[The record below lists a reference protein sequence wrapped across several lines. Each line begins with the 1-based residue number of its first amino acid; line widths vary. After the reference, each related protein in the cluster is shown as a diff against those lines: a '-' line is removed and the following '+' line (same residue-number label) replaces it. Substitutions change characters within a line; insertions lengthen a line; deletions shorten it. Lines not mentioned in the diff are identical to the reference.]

1 MTTFHRLAMATA
13 AAALIAGGAQA
24 QEYTLKLHHM
34 LSELSPAHTGMLVP
48 WAERV
53 EANSGGRVDI
63 EIYPSMSLG
72 GRPPELIQQVRDG
85 VVDLVWTVNGYTP
98 GLFPRTEVF
107 ELPTVYQ
114 NDPSAANL
122 AMRELFDEY
131 LAEEYGGVQVMFLHV
146 HAGNGIHTVDKE
158 IRSPADVAGMNLR
171 TPSRTGAWAIEALGA
186 NPVAMPVP
194 DLPQA
199 LARKTVDGAFIPW
212 EIAAPLRLQEQTD
225 YQIEGADLGRF
236 GNTTF
241 QVSMNADKWNS
252 LPEDI
257 QQAFIDASDEEW
269 LGELGEIW
277 RKNDDDVIAMFVEA
291 GNNHVVLT
299 EEETAAF
306 DARSPPWWTAGSPT
320 SARRA
325 STAPRWSS
333 APGRRSP
340 RIPAVPEWTAA
351 PPPRAGASRARSIR
365 PRPSGHSPGGCCSS

>member
-1 MTTFHRLAMATA
+1 MTSLHGLAITTA

-24 QEYTLKLHHM
+24 QEYTFKLHHF
-34 LSELSPAHTGMLVP
+34 LSELAPSHTAMLVP

-53 EANSGGRVDI
+53 EANSGGRIDI

-107 ELPTVYQ
+107 ELPTVYV
-114 NDPSAANL
+114 NDPGATNL
-122 AMRELFDEY
+122 AMREMFDDY

-158 IRSPADVAGMNLR
+158 IRAPADVAGLNLR
-171 TPSRTGAWAIEALGA
+171 TPSRTGAWVIEALGA

-199 LARKTVDGAFIPW
+199 LSRKTVDGALIPW
-212 EIAAPLRLQEQTD
+212 EVAAPLRLQEQTD
-225 YQIEGADLGRF
+225 YQIEGADLSRF

-241 QVSMNADKWNS
+241 QVSMNLDKWNS

-257 QQAFIDASDEEW
+257 QQAFVDASDADW
-269 LGELGEIW
+269 LTEVGRIW
-277 RKNDDDVIAMFVEA
+277 RKNDDDVIEAFVAA
-291 GNNHVVLT
+291 GNTHVVLT

-306 DARSPPWWTAGSPT
+306 DEALAPVVDRWVADVTAQGID
-320 SARRA
+320 
-325 STAPRWSS
+325 
-333 APGRRSP
+333 G
-340 RIPAVPEWTAA
+340 
-351 PPPRAGASRARSIR
+351 AGLVERARAAIAA
-365 PRPSGHSPGGCCSS
+365 HAGGS

>member
-1 MTTFHRLAMATA
+1 MTSLHRLAMATA

-24 QEYTLKLHHM
+24 QEYTFKLHHF
-34 LSELSPAHTGMLVP
+34 LSELAPSHTAMLVP

-53 EANSGGRVDI
+53 EANSGGRIDI
-63 EIYPSMSLG
+63 QIYPSMSLG

-107 ELPTVYQ
+107 ELPTVYV
-114 NDPSAANL
+114 NDPGATNL
-122 AMRELFDEY
+122 AMREMFDEY

-158 IRSPADVAGMNLR
+158 IRSPADAAGLNLR
-171 TPSRTGAWAIEALGA
+171 TPTRTGAWAIEALGA

-199 LARKTVDGAFIPW
+199 LARKTVDGALIPW
-212 EIAAPLRLQEQTD
+212 EVAAPLRLQEQTD
-225 YQIEGADLGRF
+225 YQIEGADLSRF

-241 QVSMNADKWNS
+241 QVSMNLDRWNG

-257 QQAFIDASDEEW
+257 QQAFTDASDEAW
-269 LGELGEIW
+269 LAEVGQIW
-277 RKNDDDVIAMFVEA
+277 RKNDDDVIEMFVAA

-306 DARSPPWWTAGSPT
+306 DEALAPVVDRWVADVTAQGID
-320 SARRA
+320 
-325 STAPRWSS
+325 
-333 APGRRSP
+333 G
-340 RIPAVPEWTAA
+340 
-351 PPPRAGASRARSIR
+351 AGLVERARAAIAA
-365 PRPSGHSPGGCCSS
+365 HAGGS

>member
-1 MTTFHRLAMATA
+1 MTSLHRLAMATA

-24 QEYTLKLHHM
+24 QEYTFKLHHF
-34 LSELSPAHTGMLVP
+34 LSELAPSHTAMLVP

-53 EANSGGRVDI
+53 EANSGGRIDI
-63 EIYPSMSLG
+63 QIYPSMSLG

-107 ELPTVYQ
+107 ELPTVYV
-114 NDPSAANL
+114 NDPGATNL
-122 AMRELFDEY
+122 AMREMFDEY

-158 IRSPADVAGMNLR
+158 IRSPADAAGLNLR
-171 TPSRTGAWAIEALGA
+171 TPTRTGAWAIEALGA

-199 LARKTVDGAFIPW
+199 LARKTVDGALIPW
-212 EIAAPLRLQEQTD
+212 EVAAPLRLQEQTD
-225 YQIEGADLGRF
+225 YQIEGADLSRF

-241 QVSMNADKWNS
+241 QVSMNLDRWNG
-252 LPEDI
+252 LPDDI
-257 QQAFIDASDEEW
+257 KQAFTDASDAAW
-269 LGELGEIW
+269 LAEVGQIW
-277 RKNDDDVIAMFVEA
+277 RKNDDDVIEMFVAA

-306 DARSPPWWTAGSPT
+306 DAALAPVVDRWVADVTAQGID
-320 SARRA
+320 
-325 STAPRWSS
+325 
-333 APGRRSP
+333 G
-340 RIPAVPEWTAA
+340 
-351 PPPRAGASRARSIR
+351 AGLVERARAAIAA
-365 PRPSGHSPGGCCSS
+365 HAGGS

>member
-1 MTTFHRLAMATA
+1 MTSLHRLAMATA

-24 QEYTLKLHHM
+24 QEYTFKLHHF
-34 LSELSPAHTGMLVP
+34 LSELAPSHTAMLVP

-53 EANSGGRVDI
+53 EANSGGRIDI

-107 ELPTVYQ
+107 ELPTVYV
-114 NDPSAANL
+114 NDPGATNL
-122 AMRELFDEY
+122 AMREMFDEY
-131 LAEEYGGVQVMFLHV
+131 LAEEYAGVQVMFLHV

-158 IRSPADVAGMNLR
+158 IRSPSDAAGLNLR
-171 TPSRTGAWAIEALGA
+171 TPTRTGAWAIEALGA

-199 LARKTVDGAFIPW
+199 LARKTVDGALIPW
-212 EIAAPLRLQEQTD
+212 EVAAPLRLQEQTD
-225 YQIEGADLGRF
+225 YQIEGTDLSRF

-241 QVSMNADKWNS
+241 QVSMNLDKWNS

-257 QQAFIDASDEEW
+257 QQAFTDASDEAW
-269 LGELGEIW
+269 LAEVGQIW
-277 RKNDDDVIAMFVEA
+277 RKNDDDVIEMFVAA
-291 GNNHVVLT
+291 GNTHVVLT

-306 DARSPPWWTAGSPT
+306 DEALAPVVDRWVADVTAQGID
-320 SARRA
+320 
-325 STAPRWSS
+325 
-333 APGRRSP
+333 G
-340 RIPAVPEWTAA
+340 
-351 PPPRAGASRARSIR
+351 AGLVERARAAIAA
-365 PRPSGHSPGGCCSS
+365 HAGGS